1 MGEMSFPPDLQRWID
16 LRLAEG
22 RYADEADYV
31 RDLVRRDQQGLLP
44 ESPEEIAWL
53 REKIAEGE
61 ASGIS
66 DERPETI
73 IANIIA
79 RRRARRG

>member
-1 MGEMSFPPDLQRWID
+1 MGEMSFPPDLRRWID
-16 LRLAEG
+16 IRLADG
-22 RYADEADYV
+22 RYADEADYF

-44 ESPEEIAWL
+44 DSPEEIAWL
-53 REKIAEGE
+53 REQIAEGE

-73 IANIIA
+73 IDNIIA
-79 RRRARRG
+79 RRRARGG